1 MSEAV
6 LNYPGTIPLAKERE
20 QLAKKI
26 VVYHQTPK
34 EQVASIL
41 EHGLRSGE
49 KPKGLT
55 IWGRANK
62 LIDFYCRLFGV
73 PVDRSHSTY
82 SSLEDP
88 RIEDVDNNV
97 SYDEDKH
104 AVIAVSVNS
113 KDVYVAES
121 DHYAM
126 VLAYL
131 SEFSFVKAHVQ
142 AIKYARSI
150 QRYDDYKRNGP
161 KQRYDVSAPK
171 PEVLIARHIPTSS
184 LKVM

>member
-6 LNYPGTIPLAKERE
+6 VHYPSAIPLTKESE

-34 EQVASIL
+34 EQVTSIL

-73 PVDRSHSTY
+73 PVDRSHSIY
-82 SSLEDP
+82 ASLEDP
-88 RIEDVDNNV
+88 RIEDIDNNV
-97 SYDEDKH
+97 SYDKEKH

-150 QRYDDYKRNGP
+150 QRYEDYMKYGP
-161 KQRYDVSAPK
+161 KQGYDVSAPK
-171 PEVLIARHIPTSS
+171 PEVLIARHIPATS
-184 LKVM
+184 LKVT